1 MATIA
6 TDTISPR
13 RRPRYLL
20 DRVELMGP
28 LFIAPA
34 ILYVFVLVALPFFL
48 AIYYSVSAFTI
59 FDPSYRFVGISNFL
73 DVMQSEIFRRTLVN
87 TFVFTIGAQVIGLL
101 LGKFAAMLLMKE
113 FPGRGLARALV
124 VLPWAVPVSLATL
137 AWQWMFDSLYSVIN
151 WTLVALGLLDPNT
164 HLQWLG
170 QQDLA
175 MIAVTVVHAW
185 RLFPFG
191 VVIFIAGFTSVPKDV
206 LDAATVDGAGFWRRN
221 YQIILPIIAPI
232 VVIALIFGTVFTF
245 TDLSVVYLLTKGG
258 PVNGTQ
264 VLGSLAFQVGI
275 MSGDVAHG
283 AVICLFLFP
292 FLLIAVVALLRAL
305 RRREI

>member
-1 MATIA
+1 MTAIA
-6 TDTISPR
+6 EFTPG
-13 RRPRYLL
+13 PRYRFLL
-20 DRVELMGP
+20 DRSELLGP

-34 ILYVFVLVALPFFL
+34 ILYVLLLVALPFFL
-48 AIYYSVSAFTI
+48 AIYYSISAFTV
-59 FDPSYRFVGISNFL
+59 FDPSYRFVGAKNFF
-73 DVMQSEIFRRTLVN
+73 DVIQSEVFRRTLIN
-87 TFVFTIGAQVIGLL
+87 TFIFTIGAQIIGLL
-101 LGKFAAMLLMKE
+101 LGKFAAMLLMQD

-151 WTLVALGLLDPNT
+151 WTLIAIGLVNAEHPP
-164 HLQWLG
+164 QWLG

-258 PVNGTQ
+258 PINATQ

-275 MSGDVAHG
+275 LSGDVAHG

-292 FLLIAVVALLRAL
+292 FLLIAVVFMLRAL

>member
-1 MATIA
+1 VATITA
-6 TDTISPR
+6 DVASGRKSHSILDQPR
-13 RRPRYLL
+13 L
-20 DRVELMGP
+20 VGP

-34 ILYVFVLVALPFFL
+34 ILYVLVLVALPFFL

-59 FDPSYRFVGISNFL
+59 FDPSYKFVGLSNFTY
-73 DVMQSEIFRRTLVN
+73 VMQSEIFQRTLIN

-101 LGKFAAMLLMKE
+101 LGKFAAMLLLQE
-113 FPGRGLARALV
+113 FPGRALARMLV

-137 AWQWMFDSLYSVIN
+137 AWVWMFDSLYSVIN
-151 WTLVALGLLDPNT
+151 WTLVAL
-164 HLQWLG
+164 HLINPANPPQWLG
-170 QQDLA
+170 QEDLA
-175 MIAVTVVHAW
+175 MLAVTVVHAW

-191 VVIFIAGFTSVPKDV
+191 VVIFLAGFTSVPKDV

-221 YQIILPIIAPI
+221 YQIILPIIMPI
-232 VVIALIFGTVFTF
+232 VLIAVIFGTVFTF

-258 PVNGTQ
+258 PMNGTQ

-275 MSGDVAHG
+275 LSGDVAHG

-292 FLLIAVVALLRAL
+292 FLLIAVIVLLRAL

>member
-1 MATIA
+1 MTAIA
-6 TDTISPR
+6 EFTPR
-13 RRPRYLL
+13 PGYRFLL
-20 DRVELMGP
+20 DRSELLGP

-34 ILYVFVLVALPFFL
+34 ILYVLVLVALPFFL
-48 AIYYSVSAFTI
+48 AIYYSISAFTI
-59 FDPSYRFVGISNFL
+59 YDPSYRFVGAKNFF
-73 DVMQSEIFRRTLVN
+73 DVIQSEVFRRTLIN
-87 TFVFTIGAQVIGLL
+87 TFIFTIGAQVIGLL
-101 LGKFAAMLLMKE
+101 LGKFAAMLLMQD

-151 WTLVALGLLDPNT
+151 WTLIAIGLVNAEHPP
-164 HLQWLG
+164 QWLG
-170 QQDLA
+170 QRDLA

-258 PVNGTQ
+258 PINATQ

-275 MSGDVAHG
+275 LSGDVAHG

-292 FLLIAVVALLRAL
+292 FLLIAVVFMLRAL

>member
-1 MATIA
+1 MTAIA
-6 TDTISPR
+6 EFTP
-13 RRPRYLL
+13 RPRYRFLL
-20 DRVELMGP
+20 DRSELLGP

-34 ILYVFVLVALPFFL
+34 ILYVLVLVAMPFFL
-48 AIYYSVSAFTI
+48 AIYYSISAFTI
-59 FDPSYRFVGISNFL
+59 FDPSYRFVGAKNFF
-73 DVMQSEIFRRTLVN
+73 DVIQSEVFQRTLIN
-87 TFVFTIGAQVIGLL
+87 TFIFTIGAQIIGLL
-101 LGKFAAMLLMKE
+101 LGKFAAMLLMQD

-151 WTLVALGLLDPNT
+151 WTLIAIGLVNAEHPP
-164 HLQWLG
+164 QWLG

-258 PVNGTQ
+258 PINATQ

-275 MSGDVAHG
+275 LSGDVAHG

-292 FLLIAVVALLRAL
+292 FLLIAVVFMLRAL

>member
-1 MATIA
+1 VAPVRGARKGAALLRSRGAPNPQPITESLRHDGDRGIY
-6 TDTISPR
+6 SPAGI
-13 RRPRYLL
+13 PFLL
-20 DRVELMGP
+20 DRSELLGP

-34 ILYVFVLVALPFFL
+34 ILYVLVLVALPFFL
-48 AIYYSVSAFTI
+48 AIYYSISAFTI
-59 FDPSYRFVGISNFL
+59 YDPSYRFVGAKNFF
-73 DVMQSEIFRRTLVN
+73 DVIQSEVFRRTLIN
-87 TFVFTIGAQVIGLL
+87 TFIFTIGAQVIGLL
-101 LGKFAAMLLMKE
+101 LGKFAAMLLMQD

-151 WTLVALGLLDPNT
+151 WTLIAIGLVSPE
-164 HLQWLG
+164 HPPQWLG

-245 TDLSVVYLLTKGG
+245 TDLSVST
-258 PVNGTQ
+258 
-264 VLGSLAFQVGI
+264 S
-275 MSGDVAHG
+275 
-283 AVICLFLFP
+283 
-292 FLLIAVVALLRAL
+292 
-305 RRREI
+305 

>member
-1 MATIA
+1 MTAIA
-6 TDTISPR
+6 EFTPR
-13 RRPRYLL
+13 PGYRFLL
-20 DRVELMGP
+20 DRSELLGP

-34 ILYVFVLVALPFFL
+34 ILYVLVLVALPFFL
-48 AIYYSVSAFTI
+48 AIYYSISAFTI
-59 FDPSYRFVGISNFL
+59 YDPSYRFVGAKNFF
-73 DVMQSEIFRRTLVN
+73 DVIQSEVFRRTLIN
-87 TFVFTIGAQVIGLL
+87 TFIFTIGAQVIGLL
-101 LGKFAAMLLMKE
+101 LGKFAAMLLMQD

-151 WTLVALGLLDPNT
+151 WTLIAIGLVNAEYPP
-164 HLQWLG
+164 QWLG

-258 PVNGTQ
+258 PINATQ

-275 MSGDVAHG
+275 LSGDVAHG

-292 FLLIAVVALLRAL
+292 FLLIAVVFMLRAL

>member
-1 MATIA
+1 MTAIA
-6 TDTISPR
+6 AFTP
-13 RRPRYLL
+13 RPRYRFLL
-20 DRVELMGP
+20 DRSELLGP

-34 ILYVFVLVALPFFL
+34 ILYVVVLVALPFFL
-48 AIYYSVSAFTI
+48 AIYYSISAFTI
-59 FDPSYRFVGISNFL
+59 YDPSYRFVGAKNFF
-73 DVMQSEIFRRTLVN
+73 DVIQSEVFRRTLIN
-87 TFVFTIGAQVIGLL
+87 TFIFTIGAQVIGLL
-101 LGKFAAMLLMKE
+101 LGKFAAMLLMQD

-151 WTLVALGLLDPNT
+151 WTLIAIGLVNAEHPP
-164 HLQWLG
+164 QWLG

-258 PVNGTQ
+258 PINATQ

-275 MSGDVAHG
+275 LSGDVAHG

-292 FLLIAVVALLRAL
+292 FLLIAVVFMLRAL

>member
-1 MATIA
+1 MTAIA
-6 TDTISPR
+6 EFTPR
-13 RRPRYLL
+13 PGYRFLL
-20 DRVELMGP
+20 DRSELLGP

-34 ILYVFVLVALPFFL
+34 ILYVLVLVALPFFL
-48 AIYYSVSAFTI
+48 AIYYSISAFTI
-59 FDPSYRFVGISNFL
+59 YDPSYRFVGAKNFF
-73 DVMQSEIFRRTLVN
+73 DVIQSEVFRRTLIN
-87 TFVFTIGAQVIGLL
+87 TFIFTIGAQVIGLL
-101 LGKFAAMLLMKE
+101 LGKFAAMLLMQD

-137 AWQWMFDSLYSVIN
+137 AWQWMFDSLYTVIN
-151 WTLVALGLLDPNT
+151 WTLIAIGLVNAEHPP
-164 HLQWLG
+164 QWLG

-258 PVNGTQ
+258 PINATQ

-275 MSGDVAHG
+275 LSGDVAHG

-292 FLLIAVVALLRAL
+292 FLLIAVVFMLRAL

>member
-1 MATIA
+1 MTAIA
-6 TDTISPR
+6 EFTP
-13 RRPRYLL
+13 RPRYRFLL
-20 DRVELMGP
+20 DRAELLGP

-34 ILYVFVLVALPFFL
+34 ILYVLVLVALPFFL
-48 AIYYSVSAFTI
+48 AIYYSISAFTI
-59 FDPSYRFVGISNFL
+59 FDPSYRFVGAKNFF
-73 DVMQSEIFRRTLVN
+73 DVIQSEVFRRTLIN
-87 TFVFTIGAQVIGLL
+87 TFIFTIGAQIIGLL
-101 LGKFAAMLLMKE
+101 LGKFAAMLLMQD

-151 WTLVALGLLDPNT
+151 WTLIAIGLVNAEHPP
-164 HLQWLG
+164 QWLG

-258 PVNGTQ
+258 PINATQ

-275 MSGDVAHG
+275 LSGDVAHG

-292 FLLIAVVALLRAL
+292 FLLIAVVFMLRAL